1 MTVSVSN
8 TNLNDSFN
16 AWRLN
21 TNFAATVISNNVVT
35 VSRAGSANRGGVAK
49 GNGHIAG
56 TFTANELRTTT
67 LRSGNTSDS
76 GGWLYVN
83 SNTSIN
89 ATSLTVTANT
99 IFQGNV
105 NFTTAGTDRLILG
118 DISRIRVTGG
128 TRGQFLRIG
137 GSTDTPNF
145 KSLTLRDITD
155 MSSNAANLILSGT
168 NSTFS
173 DNGDSPHLILTNG
186 TDRAHLYLASDAVA
200 GDSDVYLNLV
210 ATDDGSSFVIADSSN
225 TAAHSFFADGTQTS
239 TGRITSAGLTS
250 SGTILPNADDQVDL
264 GSSGAEFKDLYIDG
278 IAYVDELSMGTAAG
292 QGVSTSL
299 IPKTDAIGN
308 LGSTTRKWG
317 TVWADNTNGGLGVFK
332 TLGVSQTLNVNG
344 AVTMATTLGVTGVA
358 TLSNDASVGGQLNV
372 TENIVATGNTQ
383 VGGTLSVT
391 GATNLS
397 NTLTVTGTTT
407 LNGDVTLGDAT
418 ADTITFTGSVA
429 GNIIPQTDGAIDLGS
444 SLKEFKDLYID
455 GVAYVDELSM
465 ATGVGE
471 GVATSLIPKTD
482 AVGNLGESTRKW
494 GTVWADTTNGGDGVF
509 KTLGVSGA
517 LVVNG
522 DITINSDN
530 MTLVG
535 NTVIGDASTDTVT
548 FTAQIDSDFDPQ
560 TGSQRDM
567 GSTLNRWHNV
577 YANNVLANNVT
588 TDNNLTV
595 LGNLSVSGSTTI
607 ASGQILS
614 VDSGVFST
622 LGVLGQF
629 TANGNIDL
637 GNATTDSITVT
648 GQFDSALI
656 PITDDLY
663 DLGTATKQW
672 QDIWIDGTASI
683 DILAVD
689 ETSTFTG
696 SVDINNDVD
705 ISGTLSNDGTTVIG
719 ANAKLHANNTISA
732 KTITTTMI
740 ANTMTSGGNFG
751 SVTQV
756 PIFQVNDRGQVTGI
770 REANTAS
777 VKAFGYTQSNN
788 TIRLA
793 TNSGTIYTD
802 VIDAATA
809 NTDGSNGGLTNR
821 GVASFDS
828 GDFTVSSGFVSLKN
842 ATTGAVLAING
853 TANEVNV
860 SRSTGTVTVGLPD
873 DVTVTGQLNVGENVV
888 ISGNLIV
895 SGTTTTVDT
904 ETVTIAD
911 NIILLNSNFTGDPA
925 VIPEN
930 GGITIERGI
939 GTNKSFLWDETN
951 DRWTI
956 GTETLIAGRVGLDST
971 DYINFTDNTKI
982 ISVVNNVERL
992 AVNTSGIDV
1001 SGSIVADS
1009 TITASSDRRL
1019 KENIETIPNALE
1031 KVQAI
1036 TGVTFDRNDLEDSRQ
1051 TGVIAQD
1058 VEAVLPEAVRENDE
1072 GIKSVAYG
1080 NMVGLLIEAI
1090 KELKAEIDEL
1100 KKHK

>member
-8 TNLNDSFN
+8 TNLNNSFN
-16 AWRLN
+16 SWRLN
-21 TNFAATVISNNVVT
+21 TNFVATVISNNVVT
-35 VSRAGSANRGGVAK
+35 VARAGSANRGGVAK
-49 GNGHIAG
+49 GNGHVAG

-67 LRSGNTSDS
+67 LKAGNTSND
-76 GGWLYVN
+76 GAWLYVN

-105 NFTTAGTDRLILG
+105 DFLTAGTDRLILG

-128 TRGQFLRIG
+128 TRGQFLRIE

-155 MSSNAANLILSGT
+155 MSSNSADIILSGT

-173 DNGDSPHLILTNG
+173 DTGDSPHLILTNG
-186 TDRAHLYLASDAVA
+186 TDRAHLYLASDTV

-264 GSSGAEFKDLYIDG
+264 GSSGAEFKDAYIDG
-278 IAYVDELSMGTAAG
+278 VAYIDELSMGTSAG

-299 IPKTDAIGN
+299 IPKTDAAGN
-308 LGSTTRKWG
+308 LGSSTRKWG

-358 TLSNDASVGGQLNV
+358 TLGNDASVGGQLNV

-391 GATNLS
+391 GATTLS
-397 NTLTVTGTTT
+397 DNITVTGSTT
-407 LNGDVTLGDAT
+407 LNGAVTLGNET

-429 GNIIPQTDGAIDLGS
+429 GDIVPQSDGAIDLGS
-444 SLKEFKDLYID
+444 SSKEFKDLYID

-482 AVGNLGESTRKW
+482 AAGNLGESSRKW
-494 GTVWADTTNGGDGVF
+494 GTVFADTTNGGDGVF

-517 LVVNG
+517 LTVNG

-548 FTAQIDSDFDPQ
+548 FTAQVDSDFDPQ

-607 ASGQILS
+607 ASGQILT
-614 VDSGVFST
+614 VDDGVFST
-622 LGVLGQF
+622 LGVIGQF

-637 GNATTDSITVT
+637 GNETTDSITVT
-648 GQFDSALI
+648 AQFDSALI
-656 PITDDLY
+656 PITDDTY
-663 DLGTATKQW
+663 DLGTALKQW

-696 SVDINNDVD
+696 AVDINNNVD
-705 ISGTLSNDGTTVIG
+705 ISGKLTNDGTTVIG
-719 ANAKLHANNTISA
+719 SNAKLHANNTISA
-732 KTITTTMI
+732 TTITTTMI

-751 SVTQV
+751 SATQV
-756 PIFQVNDRGQVTGI
+756 PIFEVNNRGQVTGI
-770 REANTAS
+770 KEANTAS

-793 TNSGTIYTD
+793 TNSGTVYTD

-809 NTDGSNGGLTNR
+809 NTTTAGTTDR
-821 GVASFDS
+821 GVASFNS
-828 GDFTVSSGFVSLKN
+828 EDFSVSSGLVSLKN
-842 ATTGAVLAING
+842 ATTGAVLAISG
-853 TANEVNV
+853 TAKEVDV
-860 SRSTGTVTVGLPD
+860 SRLNGTVTVGLPNDVKITD
-873 DVTVTGQLNVGENVV
+873 DLYVGGGLRVTG
-888 ISGNLIV
+888 NLVV
-895 SGTTTTVDT
+895 SGTTTTINT

-911 NIILLNSNFTGDPA
+911 NIIVLNSNFTGDPA
-925 VIPEN
+925 VSPEN
-930 GGITIERGI
+930 GGITIERGT

-951 DRWTI
+951 DYWTI
-956 GTETLIAGRVGLDST
+956 GTETLIAGQIGLDAT
-971 DYINFTDNTKI
+971 DYIDFTDNTKI
-982 ISVVNNVERL
+982 ISVVNAVERL
-992 AVNTSGIDV
+992 AVTTSGIDV

-1100 KKHK
+1100 KKNK

>member
-1 MTVSVSN
+1 MTVTVSN
-8 TNLNDSFN
+8 TNLNNSFDS
-16 AWRLN
+16 WRLN
-21 TNFAATVISNNVVT
+21 TNFVATVISNNVVT
-35 VSRAGSANRGGVAK
+35 VSRAGSANRGGVSK

-67 LRSGNTSDS
+67 LKSGNTSDN
-76 GGWLYVN
+76 GGWLYVK

-99 IFQGNV
+99 TFQGNV

-128 TRGQFLRIG
+128 SRGQFLRIG
-137 GSTDTPNF
+137 GSTDTPKF
-145 KSLTLRDITD
+145 KSLTLRDVTD
-155 MSSNAANLILSGT
+155 MSSNAAHLILSGT

-173 DNGDSPHLILTNG
+173 DNSDSPHLILTNG
-186 TDRAHLYLASDAVA
+186 TDRAHLYLASGAL

-250 SGTILPNADDQVDL
+250 SGTILPNADDTVDL
-264 GSSGAEFKDLYIDG
+264 GGVGAEFKDAYIDG
-278 IAYVDELSMGTAAG
+278 VAYIDELSMGTSAG

-344 AVTMATTLGVTGVA
+344 AVTMATTLGVTGVS
-358 TLSNDASVGGQLNV
+358 TLGNTSVGGQLNV
-372 TENIVATGNTQ
+372 SENIVATGNTS
-383 VGGTLSVT
+383 VGGILSVT

-429 GNIIPQTDGAIDLGS
+429 GSIIPQTDGAIDLGS

-509 KTLGVSGA
+509 KTLGVSGT

-530 MTLVG
+530 LTLVG
-535 NTVIGDASTDTVT
+535 NTVIGNATTDTVT
-548 FTAQIDSDFDPQ
+548 FTAQVDSDFDPQ

-567 GSTLNRWHNV
+567 GATNNRWHNI
-577 YANNVLANNVT
+577 YANNVIANNVT

-595 LGNLSVSGSTTI
+595 LGNLNVSGSTTI
-607 ASGQILS
+607 ASGQVLS
-614 VDSGVFST
+614 VDNGVFST

-629 TANGNIDL
+629 TANGNVDL

-648 GQFDSALI
+648 GQFDSSLI
-656 PITDDLY
+656 PLTDDTY
-663 DLGTATKQW
+663 DLGTALKQW

-696 SVDINNDVD
+696 SVDINNNVD
-705 ISGTLSNDGTTVIG
+705 ISGILSNDGTTVIS

-756 PIFQVNDRGQVTGI
+756 PIFQVNDRGQVIGI

-809 NTDGSNGGLTNR
+809 NTNGSNGGLTNR

-828 GDFTVSSGFVSLKN
+828 GDFAVSSGFVSLKN

-873 DVTVTGQLNVGENVV
+873 DVTITGELIVGENVI
-888 ISGNLIV
+888 ISGNLTV
-895 SGTTTTVDT
+895 SGTTTTIDT
-904 ETVTIAD
+904 ETVLISD
-911 NIILLNSNFTGDPA
+911 NIITLNSNYTGDPA
-925 VIPEN
+925 ITPAD

-956 GTETLIAGRVGLDST
+956 GSETLIAGRVGLDST
-971 DYINFTDNTKI
+971 DYINFTNNVSIT
-982 ISVVNNVERL
+982 SFVNNVERL
-992 AVNTSGIDV
+992 AVNTTGIDV

-1058 VEAVLPEAVRENDE
+1058 VEAVLPEAVRENDK

-1090 KELKAEIDEL
+1090 KELKAEIDIL
-1100 KKHK
+1100 KKNK